1 MTHSAQTGFGD
12 LEDWYT
18 QSLGRLYLKRCWEVI
33 APELAPLAG
42 QEVLDAG
49 CGAGHYS
56 ELLALSGAL
65 VQGIDTDEQLLER
78 ARGRVP
84 AGHFRTASVETLPY
98 ADASFDAVLCC
109 NVLEFVPDPA
119 RALRELRRVA
129 RDRGVICVLN
139 RDSPW
144 GWQQQFARPFTD
156 HPYYRGQFFDQER
169 LKTLVLASGWQVE
182 QIRGAVFF
190 PPVPVEFLL
199 NWIENLPWLGMPSG
213 CWVVSLRRC

>member
-12 LEDWYT
+12 LEDWYA
-18 QSLGRLYLKRCWEVI
+18 QSLGRRYLSRCWEVI
-33 APELAPLAG
+33 APLLVPLAE

-56 ELLALSGAL
+56 ELLAQGGAL
-65 VQGIDTDEQLLER
+65 VQGTDTDVQLLER
-78 ARGRVP
+78 ARRRVP
-84 AGHFRTASVETLPY
+84 AGRFRAASINALPY
-98 ADASFDAVLCC
+98 ADESFDTVLCC

-119 RALRELRRVA
+119 GALRELRRVA

-156 HPYYRGQFFDQER
+156 HPYYQGQFFDRER
-169 LKTLVLASGWQVE
+169 LKTLALASGWQVE
-182 QIRGAVFF
+182 QIRGTVFF
-190 PPVPVEFLL
+190 PPVPVEFFLDWL
-199 NWIENLPWLGMPSG
+199 ENLPWLETPGG
-213 CWVVSLRRC
+213 CWVASLRRC